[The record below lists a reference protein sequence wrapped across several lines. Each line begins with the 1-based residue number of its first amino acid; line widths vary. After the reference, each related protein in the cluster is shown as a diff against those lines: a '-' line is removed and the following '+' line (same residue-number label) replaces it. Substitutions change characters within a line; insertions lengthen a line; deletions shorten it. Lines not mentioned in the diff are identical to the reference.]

1 MTDQGPG
8 DSKGKTSGGMYNTAS
23 TSSRCL
29 IAAGVIG
36 LVVLSLIII
45 EMLFVPIWT
54 DSRGDYYSG
63 MIGVIIALA
72 GVSITGY
79 IFLTEHLASS
89 ALIPALTKSWYK
101 FATSLICFS
110 NFSLSTGFEV
120 IS

>member
-45 EMLFVPIWT
+45 EMLFVPIWNWLLRILFT
-54 DSRGDYYSG
+54 
-63 MIGVIIALA
+63 
-72 GVSITGY
+72 
-79 IFLTEHLASS
+79 LAS
-89 ALIPALTKSWYK
+89 LPRRRFCPC
-101 FATSLICFS
+101 FARKSLI
-110 NFSLSTGFEV
+110 L
-120 IS
+120 